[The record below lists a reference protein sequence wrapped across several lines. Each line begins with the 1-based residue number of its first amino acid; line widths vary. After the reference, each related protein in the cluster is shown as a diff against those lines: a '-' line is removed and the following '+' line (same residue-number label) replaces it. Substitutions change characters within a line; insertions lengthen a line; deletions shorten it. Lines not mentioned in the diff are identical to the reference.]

1 MKCLS
6 LGMYMIDH
14 YYVIAYFKTRQGG
27 RKDFEFVHNMS
38 KFSSQEVE
46 SNYVVFRDTEV
57 QALMCT
63 SPTLSMHTLPNS

>member
-46 SNYVVFRDTEV
+46 SVTWFFGIAEFKF
-57 QALMCT
+57 
-63 SPTLSMHTLPNS
+63 